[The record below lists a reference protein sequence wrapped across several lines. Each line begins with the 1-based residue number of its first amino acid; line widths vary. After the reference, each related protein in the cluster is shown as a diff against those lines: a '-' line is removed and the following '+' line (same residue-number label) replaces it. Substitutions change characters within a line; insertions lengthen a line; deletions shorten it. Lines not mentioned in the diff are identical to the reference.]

1 MVIGLRAASHIHC
14 DACPCF
20 ERSARD
26 RSCIIGWGCGVGRL
40 FSALQTWID
49 RCRAGGNPGGNAAGG
64 EKIFKGDSTSKGGA
78 ALKEDFMNIWLVML
92 LGGLITFLIR
102 FSLIYL
108 FGKFKVPET
117 MRQALRY
124 VPPAVLS
131 AIIFPEL
138 FLHDGTLHLAF
149 ENIRLLAGLIAIAVA
164 WFSKNT
170 LITIIAGMLALF
182 LLQLVF

>member
-1 MVIGLRAASHIHC
+1 MS
-14 DACPCF
+14 
-20 ERSARD
+20 
-26 RSCIIGWGCGVGRL
+26 
-40 FSALQTWID
+40 
-49 RCRAGGNPGGNAAGG
+49 
-64 EKIFKGDSTSKGGA
+64 
-78 ALKEDFMNIWLVML
+78 IWLVML

-108 FGKFKVPET
+108 FGKFKIPET
-117 MRQALRY
+117 VRQALRY

-138 FLHDGTLHLAF
+138 FFREGMLDLSL
-149 ENIRLLAGLIAIAVA
+149 ENIRLLAGLFAILVA

-170 LITIIAGMLALF
+170 LVTILAGMLALL